1 MKMSYSTYYKF
12 LIKLFLS
19 TVTMTVNVVPVYVWK
34 RYEDE
39 Q

>member
-1 MKMSYSTYYKF
+1 MKMSYSTYHKL
-12 LIKLFLS
+12 LIKLSLS
-19 TVTMTVNVVPVYVWK
+19 TVTMTVNVDPVYVWK